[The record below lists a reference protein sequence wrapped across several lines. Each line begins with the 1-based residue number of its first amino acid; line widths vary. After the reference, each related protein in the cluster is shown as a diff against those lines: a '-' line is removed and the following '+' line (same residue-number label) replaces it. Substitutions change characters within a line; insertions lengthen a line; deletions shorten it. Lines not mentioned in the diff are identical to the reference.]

1 MASYTEHLELLKKDP
16 VADGADTFNIQTM
29 LNDNWEKIDAAVA
42 GKADVGED
50 GKIPAS
56 QLPEM
61 NYDPAGSAAAVQA
74 NLAAHM
80 ADKNNPHGLDAN
92 DVGARPNTWVPAWG
106 DVTGK
111 PSTFPPSGHTHD
123 ASQIVSGILPAA
135 RGGTGVGSIAALA
148 SLLAGQGAGML
159 TKLAEVSLSASAS
172 EINIAFGSFGIDN
185 YAEFLLIPDL
195 IGMSTG
201 YLSFQGVASGY
212 RGTVISGSRSYLTEI
227 YGANSGF
234 YTTVTI
240 IPQSDRIVAIGTPS
254 SDDGGGYISTSD
266 LPTLS
271 SLVLKIAPNGG
282 TISAGSNVTL
292 YGVKK

>member
-61 NYDPAGSAAAVQA
+61 NYDPAGSAAAVQV

-80 ADKNNPHGLDAN
+80 ADKNNPHGLDAG
-92 DVGARPNTWVPAWG
+92 DVGARPNTWVPDWG

-123 ASQIVSGILPAA
+123 TSQIVSGILPAS
-135 RGGTGVGSIAALA
+135 RGGTGVGSIAELA
-148 SLLAGQGAGML
+148 SLLAGQGMCRIGFGYYLGTGTYGASNPVTVNFEFPAKFFWIYAGGQ
-159 TKLAEVSLSASAS
+159 SAYNY
-172 EINIAFGSFGIDN
+172 EQYAFC
-185 YAEFLLIPDL
+185 
-195 IGMSTG
+195 
-201 YLSFQGVASGY
+201 SGY
-212 RGTVISGSRSYLTEI
+212 TGNYFLNLVNVEALQTTYTRMSGP
-227 YGANSGF
+227 NSGRDANH
-234 YTTVTI
+234 YTK
-240 IPQSDRIVAIGTPS
+240 RS
-254 SDDGGGYISTSD
+254 SDYKSISWYSETEAEAQFNESD
-266 LPTLS
+266 TTWYY
-271 SLVLKIAPNGG
+271 VYFG
-282 TISAGSNVTL
+282 
-292 YGVKK
+292 

>member
-74 NLAAHM
+74 NLTAHTG
-80 ADKNNPHGLDAN
+80 NTSNPHGVTAAQA
-92 DVGARPNTWVPAWG
+92 GARPNTWVPAWG

-123 ASQIVSGILPAA
+123 TSQIVSGILPAS
-135 RGGTGVGSIAALA
+135 RGGTGVGSIAELA
-148 SLLAGQGAGML
+148 SLLAGQGL
-159 TKLAEVSLSASAS
+159 TKMQTLTYTGTGTHGVNNPNTLTFNFQPKLVIIFNGGGTNDDEWDWDETASLTILSSSKSDGLTMADSGFSNVGVRMGWLKVTWTGNSVSWYINRVNASGTEDYSRFQSNAS
-172 EINIAFGSFGIDN
+172 QITYAVIAFG
-185 YAEFLLIPDL
+185 
-195 IGMSTG
+195 
-201 YLSFQGVASGY
+201 
-212 RGTVISGSRSYLTEI
+212 
-227 YGANSGF
+227 
-234 YTTVTI
+234 
-240 IPQSDRIVAIGTPS
+240 
-254 SDDGGGYISTSD
+254 
-266 LPTLS
+266 
-271 SLVLKIAPNGG
+271 
-282 TISAGSNVTL
+282 
-292 YGVKK
+292 